1 MVFNAGFWP
10 NDDIAQKLGII
21 LRSAKDVMGNHGRV
35 LWKGLTPTRGEPV
48 VHPSPSDL
56 AAKEW
61 SFRHPWLFYEAFNTT
76 SSIINEEDYFDDKHF
91 SNPHIYRQ
99 WNQGLNLNQSIVH
112 RVFILVGGVRTFRQT
127 QQSILHNLIYPVC
140 APPTCIAH
148 LVIHLSSADNRPG
161 NKEDDPGGRV
171 LPADSNDEAGDF
183 FFTLKDDLFPDG
195 FLVVHKVDGY
205 EIGSAEEQHAMD
217 VMESEIDD
225 PVVVHRL
232 RVIRFGDTRR
242 YSMWFARA
250 WAWSLDKKKDI
261 WVHALYYSDA
271 ADTFAFLPS
280 LVAAETYFSLHNL
293 VRKDVGCL
301 GGPGLNQSVVA
312 QVLSKK
318 DITVEL
324 DLWCKRE
331 DLGWSEKILRRKL
344 LNSGANIRYIHA
356 SAVIL
361 RPPSIPENKRPVRL
375 RGSVREGQ
383 SNLCLSWN
391 ETSNALLPSP
401 CEFPYPPM
409 QLFFSFDDEWYGY
422 IGITEIK
429 RYETLPLNTTQV
441 DSFLRTDEWITENV
455 ELYSLTSHEEKP

>member
-1 MVFNAGFWP
+1 M
-10 NDDIAQKLGII
+10 
-21 LRSAKDVMGNHGRV
+21 
-35 LWKGLTPTRGEPV
+35 LWL
-48 VHPSPSDL
+48 
-56 AAKEW
+56 
-61 SFRHPWLFYEAFNTT
+61 
-76 SSIINEEDYFDDKHF
+76 
-91 SNPHIYRQ
+91 
-99 WNQGLNLNQSIVH
+99 
-112 RVFILVGGVRTFRQT
+112 
-127 QQSILHNLIYPVC
+127 
-140 APPTCIAH
+140 
-148 LVIHLSSADNRPG
+148 
-161 NKEDDPGGRV
+161 
-171 LPADSNDEAGDF
+171 LPAPTKSFFDE
-183 FFTLKDDLFPDG
+183 
-195 FLVVHKVDGY
+195 
-205 EIGSAEEQHAMD
+205 I
-217 VMESEIDD
+217 
-225 PVVVHRL
+225 
-232 RVIRFGDTRR
+232 
-242 YSMWFARA
+242 
-250 WAWSLDKKKDI
+250 SLDKKKDI
-261 WVHALYYSDA
+261 WVHELYYSDA

-361 RPPSIPENKRPVRL
+361 RPPSIPECQCSATAYMSGWARIPNSHVPMASCLMADRMIKKGHSTNSLIQKRPVRL

-441 DSFLRTDEWITENV
+441 DSFLRNDEWITENV